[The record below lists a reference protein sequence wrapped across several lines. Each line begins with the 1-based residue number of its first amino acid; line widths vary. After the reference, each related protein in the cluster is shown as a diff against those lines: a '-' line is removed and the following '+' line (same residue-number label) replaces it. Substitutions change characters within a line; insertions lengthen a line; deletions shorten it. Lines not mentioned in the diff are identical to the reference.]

1 MAAHKSITRKP
12 GRAPGGV
19 TASLRKLAAGLGVAV
34 VLAIH
39 AGAPPSAGAVA
50 APRTAR
56 FVDHGGPV
64 LHTAQVSLLYWGSA
78 WTDTSSY
85 SPTPG
90 QITIA
95 VQTLV
100 AGPYLTGL
108 AQYRAIRPAVL
119 RDARVV
125 TTSQPHSGFTDEDI
139 SDFLDAQL
147 DAGVVPGPGLDDQ
160 TLYIVVVPVNITPA
174 RDGSELIGE
183 HSSYKRHGQRIRFA
197 WTADSGNL
205 TDATRAIS
213 HELVEAATDPD
224 GNALRGVSGT
234 CRQSGWCEIADICPG
249 TGFINGV
256 VVAPYWSDRAH
267 SCVTPDQA
275 RTEPTPTA
283 RTSHTSE
290 SEVPQPSCGTHR
302 READP
307 ECR

>member
-1 MAAHKSITRKP
+1 MAAHKSITRRLGQVP
-12 GRAPGGV
+12 NRV
-19 TASLRKLAAGLGVAV
+19 TASLRKLAAGLGIAL
-34 VLAIH
+34 VLAMH
-39 AGAPPSAGAVA
+39 AGAAPSAGAVA
-50 APRTAR
+50 ASRNAR

-64 LHTAQVSLLYWGSA
+64 LHAAQVYLLYWGRD

-119 RDARVV
+119 RGASVV
-125 TTSQPHSGFTDEDI
+125 TTSQPHSGFTDDDV

-160 TLYIVVVPVNITPA
+160 TLYIVVVPLNISAA

-183 HSSYKRHGQRIRFA
+183 HSYYKRHGQRIRFA

-213 HELVEAATDPD
+213 HELVESATDPD
-224 GNALRGVSGT
+224 GNAVRGVSAT
-234 CRQSGWCEIADICPG
+234 CRQSGWCEIADICSD
-249 TGFINGV
+249 IGV
-256 VVAPYWSDRAH
+256 TDGIAVSPYWSDRAH
-267 SCVTPDQA
+267 ACVAPDQA
-275 RTEPTPTA
+275 RTKPSPPACTPHA
-283 RTSHTSE
+283 CE
-290 SEVPQPSCGTHR
+290 SQPPQPRCAAHR